1 MAKESASVVKRFQNA
16 KTFTEHLKLALEF
29 HKEPKVLQ
37 SYSPLAQP
45 WFLHQNND
53 KNLDDSSTGGAQPDW
68 GTILQEQIWE
78 AAGLLWGDEVPERHE
93 HLVDQVEE
101 EMDRGRG
108 GKYDFYLLELNYF
121 KRIYRPHPRNQSTI
135 YNDIL
140 YISRATHDRHLRDAL
155 ERLSQ
160 ILLKRLRPSIRLESP
175 RLPQVIVGRETLRE
189 QCRASLLNKQT
200 VNLVGSGGIG
210 KTTLGALIRDRWGA
224 QNTFWYTIQPGF
236 NDSLNSLLFALAN
249 FLNKNGSS
257 ALWQQ
262 LVADDGKIEDLSL
275 AQGLLRADLED
286 LPELPLLCFDEVG
299 MLHQG
304 YPEQSNPAHQQILSL
319 LQDLPGR
326 VPLLLIGHR
335 VMIEGDV
342 THTPALL
349 THQEMGE
356 WLTNIQCPYGPN
368 DLDMLAQYTA
378 GNPRL
383 MNLCVALFLS
393 SDPVVTA
400 SLGMAI
406 ASLPTAPGLAPVWD
420 RLRGRL
426 SKIENQLILAV
437 AVFRTPAPKD
447 AWVKYEDDA
456 EDAPD
461 LGKVLEL
468 MLERQILQEDG
479 TCGVFI
485 LPSLREIV
493 YSEMSIEQREQFHMN
508 GAGIYALRG
517 EYTEA
522 AWHLM
527 KADRPELAVEL
538 WYPERENEIQR
549 GNAGVALKIF
559 EQISINRLK
568 PRQQKEL
575 ALTRSIL
582 SHHSTN
588 FQSGLKILEQID
600 WMDNDLISI
609 SAFKQWAELLERTG
623 DLDGALEKYDEGI
636 GLLLKLLEQ
645 NALIHANKGSIHYQQ
660 RSMKHAQKEAA
671 QAMYYAE
678 ALQGQ
683 VKDALGLYNEAIGHY
698 EKAFNAAEV
707 VNNLYGMGV
716 IEFNQAITLSRQE
729 DFEKAM
735 RKYEGAISRLEML
748 GLPGQVERV
757 RTNMSAMLML
767 SGNNEKGI
775 NQALEA
781 IKFFEKVGAETWVA
795 RNANNIA
802 DAFLEDG
809 ELDKAEAYA
818 RKVIELED
826 PNTYGYGLFTI
837 GGIYNL
843 REDHLQAIEVLKMS
857 LSQSEKNDDRYLSAF
872 CFQALGES
880 QIGLQNSDKALA
892 VLKEAHVL
900 FSEMNIPSEIEKT
913 QNLIDSLS

>member
-1 MAKESASVVKRFQNA
+1 MAKDSASVAKRFQNA

-37 SYSPLAQP
+37 SHSPLAQP
-45 WFLHQNND
+45 WFLHQNNEESEN
-53 KNLDDSSTGGAQPDW
+53 KLQKDW
-68 GTILQEQIWE
+68 GEILQEQIWE
-78 AAGLLWGDEVPERHE
+78 AAGLLWADDVPERHE
-93 HLVDQVEE
+93 HLVDAVEA

-224 QNTFWYTIQPGF
+224 KNTFWYTIQPGF
-236 NDSLNSLLFALAN
+236 NDSINSLLFALAN

-286 LPELPLLCFDEVG
+286 LQELPLLCFDEVG

-304 YPEQSNPAHQQILSL
+304 YPEQSNAAHQQILSL
-319 LQDLPGR
+319 LRDLPGR

-335 VMIEGDV
+335 VMIEGDI

-356 WLTNIQCPYGPN
+356 WLTKIQCPYGPN
-368 DLDMLAQYTA
+368 DLDMLAEYTA

-393 SDPVVTA
+393 SDPIVTA

-420 RLRGRL
+420 RLRARL
-426 SKIENQLILAV
+426 SQIENQLLHAV
-437 AVFRTPAPKD
+437 AVFRTPSPKD
-447 AWVKYEDDA
+447 AWVKYEDDE

-461 LGKVLEL
+461 LSKVVEL
-468 MLERQILQEDG
+468 MVERQILQEDG
-479 TCGVFI
+479 TGGVFI

-493 YSEMSIEQREQFHMN
+493 YAEMSIEQREQFHMN
-508 GAGIYALRG
+508 AAGIYAMRG

-549 GNAGVALKIF
+549 GNAGVAHKIF
-559 EQISINRLK
+559 EQVSVNRLASK
-568 PRQQKEL
+568 QQKQVALLRSELNLYNASNEKALEILEKVDWDQNEEISVEAFHNWALIHQRMGDFDSAHDKFTEGIEVISRLLALNTQFNVDKSHLYRMSRDMTLAKREAEL
-575 ALTRSIL
+575 AKL
-582 SHHSTN
+582 H
-588 FQSGLKILEQID
+588 
-600 WMDNDLISI
+600 
-609 SAFKQWAELLERTG
+609 AELLQG
-623 DLDGALEKYDEGI
+623 NINDDLGNFKDAVKHYEIALEIAKSIGDEALTARVEFSLAIAFGKQENFVLSDELFKSSIDRFKNVGDVTQEMRTRSNYAVVLMNSGRNHDGI
-636 GLLLKLLEQ
+636 
-645 NALIHANKGSIHYQQ
+645 
-660 RSMKHAQKEAA
+660 KEA
-671 QAMYYAE
+671 QT
-678 ALQGQ
+678 ALSFF
-683 VKDALGLYNEAIGHY
+683 D
-698 EKAFNAAEV
+698 KA
-707 VNNLYGMGV
+707 
-716 IEFNQAITLSRQE
+716 
-729 DFEKAM
+729 
-735 RKYEGAISRLEML
+735 GADDWI
-748 GLPGQVERV
+748 
-757 RTNMSAMLML
+757 
-767 SGNNEKGI
+767 
-775 NQALEA
+775 
-781 IKFFEKVGAETWVA
+781 A

-802 DAFLEDG
+802 DTYLEMGDL
-809 ELDKAEAYA
+809 EQAEQYA
-818 RKVIELED
+818 RQVIELED
-826 PNTYGYGLFTI
+826 PQLYGYGMFTI
-837 GGIYNL
+837 GEIKRINGESL
-843 REDHLQAIEVLKMS
+843 DAIEILKMS
-857 LSQSEKNDDRYLSAF
+857 LSHARKNEDVYLEAY
-872 CFQALGES
+872 CYQALGS
-880 QIGLQNSDKALA
+880 AQISRGENSKAREILI
-892 VLKEAHVL
+892 EAQKL
-900 FSEMNIPSEIEKT
+900 FSSMGIPSELEKT
-913 QNLIDSLS
+913 QKMLESIQ